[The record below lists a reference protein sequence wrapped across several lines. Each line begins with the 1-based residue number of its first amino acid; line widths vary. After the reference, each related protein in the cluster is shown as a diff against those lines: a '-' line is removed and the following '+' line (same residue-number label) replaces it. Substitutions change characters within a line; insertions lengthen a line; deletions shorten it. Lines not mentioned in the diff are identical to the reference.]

1 MKNVQ
6 KGFTLIELM
15 IVVAIIG
22 ILAAVAIPAY
32 SDYTKKA
39 KFTEVIQAT
48 AALKTAIN
56 VCGADF
62 ADLTATNCGQG
73 TNGVPADIAGTG
85 TNAVIGKYVFSVATT
100 NGTTSGNG
108 GTATITATAVG
119 AAGGAAVQGLNG
131 QTYIMTGTLGTNGI
145 SWVLDP
151 LSTCFVQRLC
161 K

>member
-6 KGFTLIELM
+6 NGFTLIELM

-62 ADLTATNCGQG
+62 ADLTAANCGPG
-73 TNGVPADIAGTG
+73 VNGVPGNIAGNG
-85 TNAVIGKYVFSVATT
+85 TSAVIGKYVFSVATA
-100 NGTTSGNG
+100 NGTQAGNG

-119 AAGGAAVQGLNG
+119 STATAAQGLNG
-131 QTYIMTGTLGTNGI
+131 QTYIMTGTLGSNGI
-145 SWVLDP
+145 TWVLDQT
-151 LSTCFVQRLC
+151 STCFVQRLC